1 MKFKVSSNKL
11 LGSMQ
16 ALTKVVPAKSSL
28 TILESVLF
36 ELTGN
41 QLTLTASDSETTLR
55 TTIEV
60 EESEGEGKVGF
71 GAKLLL
77 DTLKELPDQ
86 SLTFDINDKNFEL
99 NIFSDNGNYNFVG
112 VNGNDYPEMPNIEE
126 NAQHITATAAILLS
140 AINKTVF
147 CTGDDELRPVM
158 NGILFDLTPE
168 KATIVATDAH
178 RLVRYINTLMQ
189 VDSPC
194 SFILPKKPAL
204 LLRSLLT
211 KEENEVQ
218 VAITEKNVR
227 FVFAGTTIVCRLI
240 EGRFPNYNA
249 VIPQNN
255 SNKLIVDRITFL
267 NAVKRVALFSNQG
280 TGLIKLAI
288 ESEQL
293 RISSQDIDFSTSAEE
308 TIACN
313 YTGTP
318 MYIGFKSPFL
328 REILEYIDANEVV
341 LELSDPSRAGLF
353 LPLQNEENE
362 DLLMLLMPMLL
373 ND

>member
-60 EESEGEGKVGF
+60 EEAEGEGKVGF

-218 VAITEKNVR
+218 IAITEKNVR
-227 FVFAGTTIVCRLI
+227 FIFAGTTIVCRLI

-293 RISSQDIDFSTSAEE
+293 HISSQDIDFSTSAEE

>member
-36 ELTGN
+36 ELNGN

-60 EESEGEGKVGF
+60 EEAEGDGKVGF

-126 NAQHITATAAILLS
+126 NAQHFTAAAAMLLS

-158 NGILFDLTPE
+158 NGVLFDLTPE

-178 RLVRYINTLMQ
+178 RLVRYINTCMH

-227 FVFAGTTIVCRLI
+227 FVFAGTTLVCRLI

-288 ESEQL
+288 ESDKL
-293 RISSQDIDFSTSAEE
+293 HISSQDIDFSTSAEE
-308 TIACN
+308 TITCN

-318 MYIGFKSPFL
+318 MFIGFKSPFL
-328 REILEYIDANEVV
+328 REILEYIDANEIV

>member
-1 MKFKVSSNKL
+1 
-11 LGSMQ
+11 MQ

-36 ELTGN
+36 ELNGN

-60 EESEGEGKVGF
+60 EEAEGDGKVGF

-126 NAQHITATAAILLS
+126 NAQHFTAAAAMLLS

-158 NGILFDLTPE
+158 NGVLFDLTPE

-178 RLVRYINTLMQ
+178 RLVRYINTCMH

-227 FVFAGTTIVCRLI
+227 FVFAGTTLVCRLI

-288 ESEQL
+288 ESDKL
-293 RISSQDIDFSTSAEE
+293 HISSQDIDFSTSAEE
-308 TIACN
+308 TITCN

-318 MYIGFKSPFL
+318 MFIGFKSPFL
-328 REILEYIDANEVV
+328 REILEYIDANEIV